1 MLIRKNGYSIIEVI
15 VASSLFLSTVAIFV
29 PILSQLQ
36 MEKNILNERRIAAFQ
51 LQEELQQ
58 YIWKEESLLP
68 AAYSTDISGRALRF
82 QFTEIDQLIKGC
94 VEWQNAK
101 QNNETFCL
109 YAHSTTK

>member
-1 MLIRKNGYSIIEVI
+1 MLIRKNGYSMIEVI
-15 VASSLFLSTVAIFV
+15 IASSLFLSTLAIFV

-36 MEKNILNERRIAAFQ
+36 IEKNILNERRIAAFQ
-51 LQEELQQ
+51 LYEELQQ

-68 AAYSTDISGRALRF
+68 AAYSTDIAGSALKF

-101 QNNETFCL
+101 QNNESLCL
-109 YAHSTTK
+109 YAHSNIK